1 MAKSSNT
8 HGYIGA
14 SPTQLVTN
22 TGVHSVGDALE
33 LSSIGHWGGSLELI
47 EEKTVSGVSTID
59 FIDLKNYDV
68 HLLSI
73 NGLNSSTTNQF
84 YIRLS
89 TDSGSNFISSGYQYS
104 FYRGTTAGSFIDS
117 NSASSSQINT
127 GVISS
132 TTVNRGNAYIYFY
145 NLLNSSKYSY
155 CTFQSYSSAGADQR
169 FTFGGGVLPTSATH
183 NAFQIQASTGTT
195 SGNIK
200 LYGVKQI

>member
-1 MAKSSNT
+1 MAYF
-8 HGYIGA
+8 G
-14 SPTQLVTN
+14 TQPNDVKKN
-22 TGVHSVGDALE
+22 TGLYTPSEILQLTKDG
-33 LSSIGHWGGSLELI
+33 SWGGSLELI
-47 EEKTVSGVSTID
+47 EEQTVSAVSTVD
-59 FIDLKNYDV
+59 FTDLKNYDV
-68 HLLSI
+68 HFLSI

-89 TDSGSNFISSGYQYS
+89 TDSGSSFISSGYQYA
-104 FYRGTTAGSFIDS
+104 FNRGTTAGSFIES
-117 NSASSSQINT
+117 KSTSSSQINT

-145 NLLNSSKYSY
+145 NLLNSSKYSF
-155 CTFQSYSSAGADQR
+155 CTFQSFSSAGADQR

-200 LYGVKQI
+200 LYGGKQI